1 VYQEKEVFDMMA
13 QIREATKEELLE
25 QKRIEKLYIYYGLPY
40 RVFDEAPIPK
50 DVEMDWSKA
59 SLLITQGKPI
69 PKDLEERLF
78 RYKEET
84 LANKKLQQ
92 S

>member
-1 VYQEKEVFDMMA
+1 
-13 QIREATKEELLE
+13 
-25 QKRIEKLYIYYGLPY
+25 
-40 RVFDEAPIPK
+40 
-50 DVEMDWSKA
+50 MDWSKA